1 MWLSENNRNNNHT
14 FLNPIIIFLKSI
26 LIEAAMVSR
35 NVVVLVVLGDDDWN
49 SLTLNVRELLVRLP
63 KWRVVVYRRSGLEQ
77 PSWFVDR
84 WSKLT
89 GDVLQI
95 NTLSDGNVGL
105 LDPEIRPIRSIAVDT
120 ERFDDVALSADFYR
134 QLVKDVDDVKDVGS
148 EVGRVLFYQQTAML
162 VEPGVVDGLVEYEVV
177 LPVRT
182 DAARGLR
189 GLLLIDPLVAIGLL
203 ESVDPGDVG
212 ITDYWEY
219 FSSVDYSRS
228 GVKVP
233 SVADRKRF
241 SVESVFDDRP
251 FAVVQPWGLMDGDG
265 ISGWDYSS
273 YFMGLDSG
281 YYSGKLLMR
290 QRSLDYYGT
299 LSTETIPADRLP
311 SGGLPDDHFDRFTER
326 YLNETLKYDDDESVK
341 EQRAAPVEPPNLK
354 DWGLATKEVDYNDL
368 TREVLLDPK
377 KLAEVLGKPPPGYD
391 DQLQPIADS

>member
-1 MWLSENNRNNNHT
+1 
-14 FLNPIIIFLKSI
+14 
-26 LIEAAMVSR
+26 MVSSSR

-63 KWRVVVYRRSGLEQ
+63 KWRVVVYRRPGLDQ
-77 PSWFVDR
+77 PTWFVDW

-95 NTLSDGNVGL
+95 NILSDGNVGL
-105 LDPEIRPIRSIAVDT
+105 LDPVIEDLPSPAVS
-120 ERFDDVALSADFYR
+120 FDDVALSVDFYR
-134 QLVKDVDDVKDVGS
+134 PLAKESVGVGDVES
-148 EVGRVLFYQQTAML
+148 VGRVLFYQQAAML

-203 ESVDPGDVG
+203 ESVDPGVVG

-219 FSSVDYSRS
+219 FSSIDYTRS
-228 GVKVP
+228 GIKVP

-251 FAVVQPWGLMDGDG
+251 FAVVQPWGLVGSDDRVRC
-265 ISGWDYSS
+265 WEYSS

-290 QRSLDYYGT
+290 QKSLDYYST
-299 LSTETIPADRLP
+299 LSTKTIPADKLP
-311 SGGLPDDHFDRFTER
+311 PGGIPDDHFDRFTER
-326 YLNETLKYDDDESVK
+326 YQDETLKYDDDQLVK
-341 EQRAAPVEPPNLK
+341 KLRAEPVEPPNLK
-354 DWGLATKEVDYNDL
+354 ECGLATKEVDYNDL
-368 TREVLLDPK
+368 TREILLDPK
-377 KLAEVLGKPPPGYD
+377 KLAAVLGKPPPGYD
-391 DQLQPIADS
+391 DQLRPIADSQVVDDSRVIE